1 MQFDQLRRRE
11 FIALL
16 SSAAA
21 AWPLAAWA
29 QQPGAMPVVGLLGL
43 RSSDA
48 QSDLLQ
54 AFRQG
59 LKDTG
64 YAEGENMAIEYR
76 SAQDQIDRLPA
87 FAADL
92 VRRKVAVIAAAD
104 TSAAFTAK
112 AATATIPIV
121 FTTPEDPVTLGL
133 VTSLARPGGNL
144 TGVNWLAGE
153 LTAKR
158 LELLHELVPGAAR
171 IALLVEPNN
180 ARITETTVRDMEL
193 AARSMGLQI
202 RVLNANTSG
211 EIDAAFATF
220 AHERPDALF
229 VGTSPLFNARRIQV
243 VHWASYHRLPAAYSG
258 RLYAEI
264 GGLMSYGA
272 SVADAFRQ
280 MGVYTGRIL
289 KGAKPADLPVLQS
302 TKLELV
308 INHQSARMLGL
319 TVPDKLL
326 VAADEVIE

>member
-1 MQFDQLRRRE
+1 MNRRA
-11 FIALL
+11 FISLL
-16 SSAAA
+16 GGAAA
-21 AWPLAAWA
+21 AWPLAARA
-29 QQPGAMPVVGLLGL
+29 QQAAMPIVGLLDL

-48 QSDLLQ
+48 PADLQQ

-59 LKDTG
+59 LKEAG
-64 YAEGENMAIEYR
+64 YAEGENVAIEHR
-76 SAQDQIDRLPA
+76 SAQNRIDRLPEI
-87 FAADL
+87 AADL
-92 VRRKVAVIAAAD
+92 VRRKIAVIAAAN
-104 TSAAFTAK
+104 TASAFAAK

-121 FTTPEDPVTLGL
+121 FAVGEDPVKLGL
-133 VTSLARPGGNL
+133 VASLARPGGNL

-158 LELLHELVPGAAR
+158 LELLRELVPAAAR

-180 ARITETTVRDMEL
+180 ATITETTVRDAEA

-202 RVLNANTSG
+202 RVLAANTSG
-211 EIDAAFATF
+211 EIDAAFATI
-220 AHERPDALF
+220 AREGPDAVF
-229 VGTSPLFNARRIQV
+229 VGSSPLFNARRIQV
-243 VHWASYHRLPAAYSG
+243 VHLASYHRVPATYSG

-272 SVADAFRQ
+272 SVADAMHQ

-289 KGAKPADLPVLQS
+289 KGAKPADLPVVQS

-326 VAADEVIE
+326 AAADEVIE

>member
-1 MQFDQLRRRE
+1 
-11 FIALL
+11 
-16 SSAAA
+16 
-21 AWPLAAWA
+21 
-29 QQPGAMPVVGLLGL
+29 MPVVGLLGL

-76 SAQDQIDRLPA
+76 SAQGQIDRLPA

-104 TSAAFTAK
+104 TSAGSTAK

-133 VTSLARPGGNL
+133 VTSIARPGGNL
-144 TGVNWLAGE
+144 TGINWLAGE

-158 LELLHELVPGAAR
+158 LELLRELVPGAAR

-180 ARITETTVRDMEL
+180 ARITETTVSDAEV

-220 AHERPDALF
+220 SHERPDALF
-229 VGTSPLFNARRIQV
+229 VGTSSLFAARRVQLALLAAFHRV
-243 VHWASYHRLPAAYSG
+243 PATFASRQ
-258 RLYAEI
+258 YAEA

-272 SVADAFRQ
+272 SLTDASRQ

-289 KGAKPADLPVLQS
+289 KGAKPADLPVVQS
-302 TKLELV
+302 TKFELV
-308 INHQSARMLGL
+308 INQQTARMLGL
-319 TVPDKLL
+319 AVPPTLI
-326 VAADEVIE
+326 ARADEVIE

>member
-1 MQFDQLRRRE
+1 MRRRD
-11 FIALL
+11 FIKVLGG
-16 SSAAA
+16 AAA
-21 AWPLAAWA
+21 TWPLAARA
-29 QQPGAMPVVGLLGL
+29 QQPAMPVVGLLDL

-48 QSDLLQ
+48 PADLLQ

-59 LKDTG
+59 LKEAG
-64 YAEGENMAIEYR
+64 YAEGENVAIEYR
-76 SAQDQIDRLPA
+76 SAQNQINRLPE

-92 VRRKVAVIAAAD
+92 VRRKVAVIAAAN
-104 TSAAFTAK
+104 TASAFAAK

-121 FTTPEDPVTLGL
+121 FTTPEDPVPLGL
-133 VTSLARPGGNL
+133 VASLARPGGNL

-158 LELLHELVPGAAR
+158 LELLHELVPAAAR

-180 ARITETTVRDMEL
+180 ASITETTVRDAQA

-202 RVLNANTSG
+202 RVLAANTSG

-220 AHERPDALF
+220 ARERPDAVF
-229 VGTSPLFNARRIQV
+229 VGSSPLFNARRFQV
-243 VHWASYHRLPAAYSG
+243 VHWASYHRVPATYSG

-272 SVADAFRQ
+272 SVADAMRQ

-289 KGAKPADLPVLQS
+289 KGAKPADLPVVQS

-326 VAADEVIE
+326 VAADELIE